1 MLIKSIFELP
11 YHGYHLRMISVT
23 KNYDKKDDDCK
34 RKSIK
39 STHLDVN
46 KEERSDS
53 KSESDDLKN
62 LKDFK
67 NFISIK
73 REPRAI
79 RFISL
84 ICIALIF
91 VFFLGAGGFVI
102 LHIYQFDYIDA
113 TMEGIRLA
121 FLNRMYMTELSFEFE
136 KIIINHNDFYS
147 PGEQFP

>member
-1 MLIKSIFELP
+1 MEVKTQVLIKSIFELP
-11 YHGYHLRMISVT
+11 YHGLNLRMISIT
-23 KNYDKKDDDCK
+23 KNYDKKEDDCK

-39 STHLDVN
+39 SAHMEIH

-73 REPRAI
+73 REPSAI

-91 VFFLGAGGFVI
+91 VFFLGAGGFII
-102 LHIYQFDYIDA
+102 LHTQ
-113 TMEGIRLA
+113 
-121 FLNRMYMTELSFEFE
+121 
-136 KIIINHNDFYS
+136 
-147 PGEQFP
+147 